1 MVRVLKTAGRVVIAD
16 LMFADQEAMQ
26 KFAEHCSDAERED
39 LEDEYFAC
47 VDRLEGMMEVLGFD
61 VRHEQVDALIW
72 IVSGD
77 KREKDQQT
85 GK

>member
-1 MVRVLKTAGRVVIAD
+1 MVRVLKPEGRVVIAD

-26 KFAEHCSDAERED
+26 KFAERCSDAERED

-47 VDRLEGMMEVLGFD
+47 VDRLEVMMGFD
-61 VRHEQVDALIW
+61 VRYEQVDALIW

-77 KREKDQQT
+77 LKEKDHQKGQ
-85 GK
+85 